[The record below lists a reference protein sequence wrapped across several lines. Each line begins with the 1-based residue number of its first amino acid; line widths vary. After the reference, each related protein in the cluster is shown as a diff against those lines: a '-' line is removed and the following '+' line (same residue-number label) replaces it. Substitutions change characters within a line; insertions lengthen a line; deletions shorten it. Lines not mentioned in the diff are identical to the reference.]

1 MMRFWNNRNGLW
13 AALLAWL
20 ILGVI
25 VIDKNVYGLNEG
37 GARDLL
43 YVWSVIDHVANPIIL
58 AGTPDLRT
66 FFFIPVGLYWTGS
79 VLAAKIFTL
88 VIAGISI
95 ILLFQW
101 AQRRFGHETALIT
114 SGLLL
119 IAPLSLYE
127 INSLGAGIY
136 CLLCF
141 ALSTPLDQRFRK
153 SPIAFSGYYFSQ
165 LFFVAVAV
173 SLHPMGLAYPLAL
186 AQQWRRNPVNSSL
199 QKQIL
204 YGVGITSLLFTGLR
218 LGWQDLDWLSNPLVS
233 LGYIILGPNQQGL
246 FGASYGVWGGI
257 LLLLTALLIFF
268 KHKTL
273 REDLCGASLLYSC
286 VIGLLVADTAW
297 ALMVMALM
305 FYTGIAQLLHWHT
318 HLKVRNFI
326 GQRGIVLALILL
338 LGIQFM
344 LNAKTQ
350 YLLAQKQI
358 LTPTDQLLFALS
370 LEVQQNQMEL
380 KLAQEQENK
389 NPHDPQLKLH
399 LAFLEKNTPRIASQW
414 PARTMVA
421 CQCFV
426 VPLPPPQD
434 TPEKQLQILG
444 GAITHLVFDH
454 QAKKNQALVANIA
467 QLSGQLETTIQG
479 MGGVVVRVRAMAKP
493 AS

>member
-1 MMRFWNNRNGLW
+1 MMRLWNNRNGLW
-13 AALLAWL
+13 VALLTWL

-43 YVWSVIDHVANPIIL
+43 YVWSIIDHVANPIIM

-88 VIAGISI
+88 VIAGISV

-101 AQRRFGHETALIT
+101 AQQRFGHETALIA

-119 IAPLSLYE
+119 LAPLSLYE
-127 INSLGAGIY
+127 INSLGIGIY

-141 ALSTPLDQRFRK
+141 ALSAPLDQRFRI
-153 SPIAFSGYYFSQ
+153 SPLAFGGRYFSQ

-186 AQQWRRNPVNSSL
+186 AYQWYRNPMNGPL
-199 QKQIL
+199 QKQML
-204 YGVGITSLLFTGLR
+204 YGVGITTLLFTALR
-218 LGWQDLDWLSNPLVS
+218 LGWQDLDWLSNPLIS
-233 LGYIILGPNQQGL
+233 MGYIILGPNHYGL
-246 FGASYGVWGGI
+246 FGTAYSVWGGI
-257 LLLLTALLIFF
+257 LLILAALLIFF
-268 KHKTL
+268 NHKTL
-273 REDLCGASLLYSC
+273 REDLCGSSLVFAC
-286 VIGLLVADTAW
+286 IIGLVVADTAW
-297 ALMVMALM
+297 ALMVMTVLL
-305 FYTGIAQLLHWHT
+305 YTGIAQLLRWHSLLNI
-318 HLKVRNFI
+318 HNFI
-326 GQRGIVLALILL
+326 GQRGLVLVLIIAL
-338 LGIQFM
+338 GMQFM

-350 YLLAQKQI
+350 YLSAQKQI
-358 LTPTDQLLFALS
+358 LTPTDQLLFSLS
-370 LEVQQNQMEL
+370 LEVRQNQIEL
-380 KLAQEQENK
+380 KQARDLENK
-389 NPHDPQLKLH
+389 NPHDPQLKQRIAL
-399 LAFLEKNTPRIASQW
+399 LEKNTPRIASQW

-426 VPLPPPQD
+426 LPLPPAQD
-434 TPEKQLQILG
+434 SPEKQLQILG

-454 QAKKNQALVANIA
+454 QAKNNQALVANIA

-479 MGGVVVRVRAMAKP
+479 IGGVVVRARTHGKT
-493 AS
+493 